1 MGWGVAK
8 VKSVST
14 IDSVYIR
21 PAYSLYFT
29 PSIQHFE
36 PTILIMLGVALLA
49 LIGSTSVEAHK
60 GCGGGEI
67 MRRNPGG
74 ALVTR
79 DDGTWQSEAA
89 LSE

>member
-1 MGWGVAK
+1 
-8 VKSVST
+8 
-14 IDSVYIR
+14 
-21 PAYSLYFT
+21 
-29 PSIQHFE
+29 
-36 PTILIMLGVALLA
+36 MLGVALLA

-89 LSE
+89 LSESKSIDNLIHD

>member
-1 MGWGVAK
+1 
-8 VKSVST
+8 
-14 IDSVYIR
+14 
-21 PAYSLYFT
+21 
-29 PSIQHFE
+29 
-36 PTILIMLGVALLA
+36 MLGVALLA

-89 LSE
+89 LSES